1 MVTYLINGEPRSFP
15 AALTVAELLRQL
27 QKDPKTLAV
36 EVNREVVPRAEHELR
51 WLLEGDSVEIVTLV
65 GGG

>member
-1 MVTYLINGEPRSFP
+1 MVTYLINGERRSFP

-51 WLLEGDSVEIVTLV
+51 WLFEGDSVEIVTLV